1 MSDFFFYLENGR
13 KHEEPIETE
22 NPSKNYLEF
31 SETEVVEDD
40 CRDGCKDKAYF
51 YDNGQMAIRNRA
63 KGAKSEIL
71 NEILNVLKKMG
82 KEFNE
87 KIGALTG
94 QIQTLSKTLIDSLS
108 NAKSDS
114 SESVSNLIE
123 FNPELPEDPIVTEDL
138 SKTNPDLSKT
148 EVAKD
153 DCRDGC
159 KDKAYFYDEGVE
171 EKPTHHNEN
180 LNVLKQI
187 NDLSETDAVSICA

>member
-1 MSDFFFYLENGR
+1 MCLIFYLENGL
-13 KHEEPIETE
+13 ETIKVLPD
-22 NPSKNYLEF
+22 N
-31 SETEVVEDD
+31 
-40 CRDGCKDKAYF
+40 
-51 YDNGQMAIRNRA
+51 NGQMERRNQARQNDFGFNLDHY
-63 KGAKSEIL
+63 K
-71 NEILNVLKKMG
+71 ILNVIKEMG

-123 FNPELPEDPIVTEDL
+123 FNPDSSITNLDL
-138 SKTNPDLSKT
+138 SET

-159 KDKAYFYDEGVE
+159 KDKAYFYDEGVD
-171 EKPTHHNEN
+171 EKPTQNNEI
-180 LNVLKQI
+180 LNVLKH
-187 NDLSETDAVSICA
+187 SI